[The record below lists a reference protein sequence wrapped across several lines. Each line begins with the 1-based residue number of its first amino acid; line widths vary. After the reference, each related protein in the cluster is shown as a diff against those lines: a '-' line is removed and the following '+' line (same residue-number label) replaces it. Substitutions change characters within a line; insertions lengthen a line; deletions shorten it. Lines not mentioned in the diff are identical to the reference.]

1 MTKSLKFL
9 TALTALTLASPA
21 WAQGTIPEVIFA
33 TVEISGVSIDESA
46 PFTYADGTTM
56 RQGEEVAAV
65 YVVTRP
71 NVTLNADSE
80 IPFEVAVDGTI
91 LPDETVV
98 DRIVWPALGNVA
110 ATSRSMTID
119 EAGAFWQ
126 EESARGHREVFVEGF
141 GTLHVTTRGFPCYWP
156 KEEST
161 VLAQGQRIA
170 LYLIVFD
177 SRAYGVDGTVAVSVP
192 NVEDTQGPAC
202 VSAWGATLVIVS
214 SSIPNSGVLS
224 PCFVNIGE
232 DAGTFLG
239 ILYENAPLLPPVA
252 LTRASALPAS
262 LTVNGETLA
271 DVAAIEDA
279 LTPAVSGLAA
289 STLPGGTAGLTLTLA
304 PPAAPGLMAYDL
316 WTTDTLGGTWV
327 RFDAFLQQK
336 GLATPSG
343 MRYTRLR
350 IDGEESLQ
358 IPQVEGET
366 TRFYQL
372 RAAGSET
379 GEQK

>member
-1 MTKSLKFL
+1 MTKTLKFL

-21 WAQGTIPEVIFA
+21 LAQGTIPEVTFA
-33 TVEISGVSIDESA
+33 KVEASGTIVDESA
-46 PFTYADGTTM
+46 PFAYADGTTM
-56 RQGEEVAAV
+56 LPGEEVAAV
-65 YVVTRP
+65 YVVTQP

-119 EAGAFWQ
+119 EAGALW
-126 EESARGHREVFVEGF
+126 ADWWNNIYPLEG
-141 GTLHVTTRGFPCYWP
+141 VTVSTRGFPCYWP
-156 KEEST
+156 QGEST
-161 VLAQGQRIA
+161 VLEKGQRIA

-177 SRAYGVDGTVAVSVP
+177 SRAYGVDGSVAVSEA
-192 NVEDTQGPAC
+192 NVTDAQGPAR
-202 VSAWGATLVIVS
+202 VFSWGATLVTVS

-350 IDGEESLQ
+350 IDGVESLQ

>member
-1 MTKSLKFL
+1 MTKTLKFL
-9 TALTALTLASPA
+9 TALAALTLASPA
-21 WAQGTIPEVIFA
+21 WAQGTIPEVTFA
-33 TVEISGVSIDESA
+33 KVETTAQSGQIEVVDGSA
-46 PFTYADGTTM
+46 PFAYADGTTM
-56 RQGEEVAAV
+56 LPGEEVAAV
-65 YVVTRP
+65 YVVTQP
-71 NVTLNADSE
+71 NVTLSADSE

-119 EAGAFWQ
+119 EAGALWATRW
-126 EESARGHREVFVEGF
+126 SKYSPIEGM
-141 GTLHVTTRGFPCYWP
+141 TVLTRGFPCYWP
-156 KEEST
+156 QGEST
-161 VLAQGQRIA
+161 ALEKGQRIA

-202 VSAWGATLVIVS
+202 VSAWGATLVTVS

-252 LTRASALPAS
+252 LTRAPALPAS

-336 GLATPSG
+336 GLATSSG

-350 IDGEESLQ
+350 IDGVESLQ